1 MKKEKSEQLDSQV
14 EMQMYVHAS
23 SIWSIPHDP
32 LAGTYRPFHVG
43 GGLSEDTVI
52 ALYNDTSIKLTKDY
66 VRGLFTR
73 LEAAGK
79 GIIEKSSTRWIFI
92 FNQHRGIYSTIDDF
106 QIQAHKPRRRSRHS
120 LYD

>member
-1 MKKEKSEQLDSQV
+1 MKKETSEQLDSQV
-14 EMQMYVHAS
+14 EMQMYFRAS
-23 SIWSIPHDP
+23 SAWSIPHDP

-43 GGLSEDTVI
+43 GGLSDDAVI
-52 ALYNDTSIKLTKDY
+52 SLYNGTSIKIIKEY

-79 GIIEKSSTRWIFI
+79 GIIEKYGTRWVFN

-106 QIQAHKPRRRSRHS
+106 QIQACKPRRRSRRNR
-120 LYD
+120 